1 MWTRI
6 FTEFRKLEHVI
17 VFLYYL
23 RVVPRQTV
31 NRFLHLAGFMQYVT
45 GADYRE
51 TQLLPTMEDNTLQ
64 LEDEVLHH
72 KLLGYG
78 ASNDKKEK
86 VAFVF
91 MPQRDTC
98 CGKALKAKRWHS
110 TVLFRYGLPT
120 VDAVQYVSECRQCSA
135 KYYMSHYDTATGRH
149 YHNTQGVKYISF
161 TPHTVMET
169 KLLRAL
175 DIDM

>member
-1 MWTRI
+1 MWTGI

-17 VFLYYL
+17 VYYL

-31 NRFLHLAGFMQYVT
+31 NRFLHLAGFMHYVT
-45 GADYRE
+45 GADYGE
-51 TQLLPTMEDNTLQ
+51 IQLQVTAENVECLLPTMEDNTLQ
-64 LEDEVLHH
+64 LEDEVLHQ

-120 VDAVQYVSECRQCSA
+120 VVG
-135 KYYMSHYDTATGRH
+135 GRK
-149 YHNTQGVKYISF
+149 TMV
-161 TPHTVMET
+161 PHCN
-169 KLLRAL
+169 
-175 DIDM
+175 